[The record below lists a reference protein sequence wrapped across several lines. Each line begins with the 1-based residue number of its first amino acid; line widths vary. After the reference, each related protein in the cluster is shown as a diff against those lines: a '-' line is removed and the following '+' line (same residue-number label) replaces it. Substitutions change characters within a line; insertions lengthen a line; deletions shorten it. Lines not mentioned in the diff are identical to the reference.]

1 MNGVI
6 TRRIES
12 KCIRLA
18 QTVLRRINSNL
29 IGLIRIGLMQNRT
42 NQTKLRG
49 INFKWIY
56 LNWTD
61 LRRIVLNWIGLT
73 ALVFLIGIT
82 AISSLAQ
89 EPPESKEPEGPPP
102 VMIRSSLEPETGVY
116 VGQKVRLHVEVLT
129 NTWFAKAPQFP
140 ELRIPHAICLEL
152 SQFGVNFAERIEG
165 ETYAAQRKEYAIY
178 PQRAE
183 RYSVPSLIVDI
194 TYARPGEPHG
204 EVTLNSPPQVFEA
217 QIPEK
222 AKGVDYFV
230 TTPHLQVN
238 EEYDRGFDDLK
249 VGDSLTRSIT
259 MIADDSVG
267 MLLPPLDF
275 GLTEGLG
282 VYPASPRMED
292 ESNRGV
298 YTGKRFE
305 SVTYVMEKE
314 GDYTL
319 PEITIHWFDL
329 QNEKLKTETLPGVK
343 FSVAANPD
351 LEQERLAFLEEEEEA
366 KEEIA
371 ATQKR
376 PLDVKS
382 LLYLILALA
391 LLFAALWIF
400 LIPYLK
406 RCVAWWKRRRS
417 IQAES
422 EEAYFKRFR
431 KSFNKGDPKEIMQG
445 LLTWL
450 DKIYPGPGAATIDD
464 FVRRADDLELQ
475 ALAAGLKDELYGKS
489 DIDESYTEWSAR
501 DFYRTV
507 SQARKRLM
515 RKEQFK
521 TKPTGL
527 QPLNP

>member
-1 MNGVI
+1 MKRVGLMK
-6 TRRIES
+6 TR
-12 KCIRLA
+12 L
-18 QTVLRRINSNL
+18 
-29 IGLIRIGLMQNRT
+29 GLIRI
-42 NQTKLRG
+42 
-49 INFKWIY
+49 
-56 LNWTD
+56 
-61 LRRIVLNWIGLT
+61 IGSI
-73 ALVFLIGIT
+73 FLFVIIAT
-82 AISSLAQ
+82 SSLAQ
-89 EPPESKEPEGPPP
+89 EPPEPDEQQGPPP

-152 SQFGVNFAERIEG
+152 SQFGVNFSERIEG

-183 RYSVPSLIVDI
+183 RYSVPSLTVDI

-217 QIPEK
+217 RVPD
-222 AKGVDYFV
+222 AVKGVDYFV
-230 TTPHLQVN
+230 TTPQLRVQ
-238 EEYDRGFDDLK
+238 EEYDRSFDDLK
-249 VGDSLTRSIT
+249 VGDSLTRTIT

-329 QNEKLKTETLPGVK
+329 QSEELKTETLSAVEL
-343 FSVAANPD
+343 SVAVNPD
-351 LEQERLAFLEEEEEA
+351 LEQEMLTFLEEEDVEPE
-366 KEEIA
+366 EEIA

-376 PLDVKS
+376 SLDVKS

-431 KSFNKGDPKEIMQG
+431 KSCNKGDPKEIMQG

-515 RKEQFK
+515 KKEK
-521 TKPTGL
+521 GKVKPFGL

>member
-1 MNGVI
+1 M
-6 TRRIES
+6 RRTEL
-12 KCIRLA
+12 RWA
-18 QTVLRRINSNL
+18 VL
-29 IGLIRIGLMQNRT
+29 M
-42 NQTKLRG
+42 
-49 INFKWIY
+49 
-56 LNWTD
+56 
-61 LRRIVLNWIGLT
+61 
-73 ALVFLIGIT
+73 ALVFLFGML
-82 AISSLAQ
+82 AIASFAQ
-89 EPPESKEPEGPPP
+89 EPPESEEPEGPLP
-102 VMIRSSLEPETGVY
+102 VMIRSSLTPETGVY

-129 NTWFAKAPQFP
+129 NTWFTKAPQFP

-152 SQFGVNFAERIEG
+152 SQFGVNFTERIQG
-165 ETYAAQRKEYAIY
+165 ETYAAQRKEYVIY
-178 PQRAE
+178 AQRAE
-183 RYSVPSLIVDI
+183 SYSVPSLTVDI
-194 TYARPGEPHG
+194 VYARPGEPHG
-204 EVTLNSPPQVFEA
+204 EVTLNSPPQKFEA

-230 TTPHLQVN
+230 TTPRLQVN

-249 VGDSLTRSIT
+249 VGDSLIRTIT

-275 GLTEGLG
+275 GPTEGLG

-292 ESNRGV
+292 ESNRGI

-329 QNEKLKTETLPGVK
+329 QSEELKTETLSAVEL
-343 FSVAANPD
+343 SVAVNPD
-351 LEQERLAFLEEEEEA
+351 LEQEMLGFLEEEDVEPE
-366 KEEIA
+366 EEIA

-382 LLYLILALA
+382 LLYLILALV
-391 LLFAALWIF
+391 LLFTALWIF

-417 IQAES
+417 IQEES

-431 KSFNKGDPKEIMQG
+431 KSCNKGVPKEVMQSF
-445 LLTWL
+445 LNWL
-450 DKIYPGPGAATIDD
+450 DKIYPGPGAATIND
-464 FVRRADDLELQ
+464 FVRQADDLELQ
-475 ALAAGLKDELYGKS
+475 ALAKGLDDELYGKQE
-489 DIDESYTEWSAR
+489 IDESHTEWSAR

-507 SQARKRLM
+507 SQARKRLLK
-515 RKEQFK
+515 KEK
-521 TKPTGL
+521 SKVKPFGL